1 MNKDK
6 KQYRND
12 KRENSRA
19 GSIFM
24 DFRNELDS
32 FNQNIV
38 VYGHRMREGSSSC
51 KIG

>member
-12 KRENSRA
+12 KRENYRA

-24 DFRNELDS
+24 DLRNELDS
-32 FNQNIV
+32 TNQK
-38 VYGHRMREGSSSC
+38 YCCLWKRM
-51 KIG
+51 